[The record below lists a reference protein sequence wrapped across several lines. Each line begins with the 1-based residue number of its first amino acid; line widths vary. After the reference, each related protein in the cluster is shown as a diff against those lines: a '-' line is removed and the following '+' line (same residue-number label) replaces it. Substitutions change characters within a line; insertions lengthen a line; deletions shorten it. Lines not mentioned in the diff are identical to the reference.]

1 MKTISLRIKSVLF
14 FTCNIYKNYD
24 FKADDTLEEKLKQN
38 EEAFQLSTSSKNV
51 NVVDLDE

>member
-1 MKTISLRIKSVLF
+1 MKTISLGINSVLF

-24 FKADDTLEEKLKQN
+24 FKADDTLEEKLKQ
-38 EEAFQLSTSSKNV
+38 LSTSSKNV